1 MSEIEEKSDITTPL
15 VKSGVE
21 KMIQVIRGKQVL
33 FDRDLATL
41 YGVETKYINRAVKRN
56 PKRFPDEFYF
66 QLTKEEFFRRQV
78 GTLNMGR
85 GMHSRSCQGILD
97 YSLVV
102 TMNRQRKSGIP
113 FLSTINIFTKELL
126 TMLTNMSKICRLW
139 GHYGS

>member
-41 YGVETKYINRAVKRN
+41 YGVETKYINQAVKRN

-85 GMHSRSCQGILD
+85 GMHSR
-97 YSLVV
+97 YSTFV
-102 TMNRQRKSGIP
+102 
-113 FLSTINIFTKELL
+113 FTKQGVAMPSSVLKESQKIELSRN
-126 TMLTNMSKICRLW
+126 T
-139 GHYGS
+139 